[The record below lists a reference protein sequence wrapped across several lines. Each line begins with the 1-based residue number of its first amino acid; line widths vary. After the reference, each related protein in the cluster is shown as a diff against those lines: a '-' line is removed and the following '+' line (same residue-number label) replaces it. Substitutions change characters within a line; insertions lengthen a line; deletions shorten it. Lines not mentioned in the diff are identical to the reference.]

1 MAGTVLGFDYGQRY
15 IGVAVGQTLT
25 GSSRALK
32 SVIVSSG
39 GDFPWDVIEALCRE
53 WQPVRM
59 IVGLPCHLDG
69 SEGMLAKAARR
80 FAEELGRR
88 TQRPV
93 TLWNEALST
102 EAAREALAEE
112 RRRGNARRHGRTGLN
127 AEAARTILE
136 GWLAQA
142 IQAYTDNGND

>member
-1 MAGTVLGFDYGQRY
+1 MTVTVLGFDYGQRY

-32 SVIVSSG
+32 SVTVPSG
-39 GDFPWDVIEALCRE
+39 GDFPWDEIVALYAE
-53 WQPVRM
+53 WQPARM

-69 SEGMLAKAARR
+69 SEGALAKAARR
-80 FAEELGRR
+80 FADELARR
-88 TQRPV
+88 TQCPV

-112 RRRGNARRHGRTGLN
+112 RRRSSARRGGRSRLN

-136 GWLAQA
+136 GWLVQA
-142 IQAYTDNGND
+142 IRAYTDNEND

>member
-1 MAGTVLGFDYGQRY
+1 MAATVLGFDYGQRY
-15 IGVAVGQTLT
+15 IGIAVGQTLT
-25 GSSRALK
+25 GSCRALK
-32 SVIVSSG
+32 SIIVPAG
-39 GDFPWDVIEALCRE
+39 GKLPWNDIEALCRE
-53 WQPVRM
+53 WQPARV

-69 SEGMLAKAARR
+69 SEGELAKSARS

-88 TQRPV
+88 TQCPV

-112 RRRGNARRHGRTGLN
+112 RRRSNTRRGGRSRLN

-136 GWLAQA
+136 GWLEQA
-142 IQAYTDNGND
+142 IKAHTDNQND